1 MREQENSLFE
11 SIKYSDLNIEL
22 STENIDTL
30 LWREAVCRE
39 MDFTGDRD
47 FIIVQINTQV
57 LIREVSNKGVHTG
70 LRIGHSCKAWGPGL
84 QQAKDCRAHT
94 GRGNCSA
101 GSVVF
106 SIPPQHE

>member
-1 MREQENSLFE
+1 M
-11 SIKYSDLNIEL
+11 
-22 STENIDTL
+22 L

-57 LIREVSNKGVHTG
+57 LIREVSSKGVHTG

-84 QQAKDCRAHT
+84 QQARDCRAHT
-94 GRGNCSA
+94 SRGNCSA
-101 GSVVF
+101 GSVSSVYLHSTSEDVSPCSGLVALPF
-106 SIPPQHE
+106 PSGKGAGSGQLH